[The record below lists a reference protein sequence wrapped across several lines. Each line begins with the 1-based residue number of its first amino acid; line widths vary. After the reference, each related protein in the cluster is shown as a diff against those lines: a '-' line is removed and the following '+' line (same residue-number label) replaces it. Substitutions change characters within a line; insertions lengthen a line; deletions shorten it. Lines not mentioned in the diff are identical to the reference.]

1 MPLPSRDERAAVRDK
16 ALKDQQK
23 RNAEAFAANGYAEHD
38 AEVAKTAKATRA
50 RAQVAAS
57 SGSRPGSRRILPP
70 ASKKAEK

>member
-1 MPLPSRDERAAVRDK
+1 MPVSSRDDRAAARDR

-38 AEVAKTAKATRA
+38 PEVAKAAKATRA
-50 RAQVAAS
+50 KAQAAAS